1 MSTRQNRL
9 FAALR
14 PISIAASAA
23 AIAFSAA
30 SQAYANPHILV
41 DVQSGRVLEHEE
53 AFRKWYPASLTKLMT
68 VYTVFAAVRS
78 GQISLDTPIVMSKR
92 AAAQPPAKMYFKPG
106 QKLTLDSALK
116 ILMVKSANDIAVAVA
131 EAVGGTQEAFVL
143 RMNAEAAK
151 LGMTDSHFVNPN
163 GLPGK
168 GQYTT
173 ARDLAILSVALRR
186 DFPQYAGYFS
196 LEGITTGT
204 KNVPSINLLIGRF
217 AGADGMKTGFIC
229 ASGFNQIGSATR
241 DGRTLVSVVLG
252 TDSLA
257 ARADASADLLQKG
270 FTSQFPGTDTLGSLK
285 PYGEGQDQVADIT
298 AEICSAKGAKVRS
311 ETRDEVGRMKIHSP
325 YIQEMNHEPNFVYA
339 GLIPGQNEPEP
350 DKLATADTAGTIAK
364 VPVPLPRPASF

>member
-270 FTSQFPGTDTLGSLK
+270 FTSQFPATDTLGSLK

-298 AEICSAKGAKVRS
+298 AEICSAKGAKIRS

-350 DKLATADTAGTIAK
+350 DKLATADTAGTISK

>member
-1 MSTRQNRL
+1 VLTRQNRL
-9 FAALR
+9 LAALR
-14 PISIAASAA
+14 PLSIVASAA
-23 AIAFSAA
+23 AIALSASA
-30 SQAYANPHILV
+30 QAYANPHILV

-68 VYTVFAAVRS
+68 VYTVFDAVRA

-131 EAVGGTQEAFVL
+131 EAVGGTQDAFVL
-143 RMNAEAAK
+143 KMNAEAAK

-173 ARDLAILSVALRR
+173 ARDLAVLSVALRR
-186 DFPQYAGYFS
+186 EFPQYAGYFS

-204 KNVPSINLLIGRF
+204 KNVPSINVLIGRF

-241 DGRTLVSVVLG
+241 NGRTLISVVLG

-270 FTSQFPGTDTLGSLK
+270 FTSQFAAPDTLSSLR
-285 PYGEGQDQVADIT
+285 PYGPGQDQVADIT
-298 AEICSAKGAKVRS
+298 ADICSAKGAKVRS
-311 ETRDEVGRMKIHSP
+311 ETRDEVGRMKVQSP
-325 YIQEMNHEPNFVYA
+325 YIQEMDHDPNFVFA
-339 GLIPGQNEPEP
+339 GLIAGQNEPQP

-364 VPVPLPRPASF
+364 VPVPLPRPTTF

>member
-1 MSTRQNRL
+1 VLTRQNRL
-9 FAALR
+9 LAALR
-14 PISIAASAA
+14 PLSIVASAA
-23 AIAFSAA
+23 AIALSA
-30 SQAYANPHILV
+30 STQAYANPHILV

-68 VYTVFAAVRS
+68 VYTVFDAVRA

-131 EAVGGTQEAFVL
+131 EAVGGTQDAFVL
-143 RMNAEAAK
+143 KMNAEAAK

-173 ARDLAILSVALRR
+173 ARDLAVLSVALRR
-186 DFPQYAGYFS
+186 EFPQYAGYFS

-204 KNVPSINLLIGRF
+204 KNVPSINVLIGRF

-241 DGRTLVSVVLG
+241 NGRTLISVVLG

-270 FTSQFPGTDTLGSLK
+270 FTSQFAAPDTLSSLR
-285 PYGEGQDQVADIT
+285 PYGPGQDQVADIT
-298 AEICSAKGAKVRS
+298 ADICSAKGAKVRS
-311 ETRDEVGRMKIHSP
+311 ETRDEVGRMKVQSP
-325 YIQEMNHEPNFVYA
+325 YIQEMDHDPNFVFA
-339 GLIPGQNEPEP
+339 GLIPGQNEPQP

-364 VPVPLPRPASF
+364 VPVPLPRPTTF

>member
-1 MSTRQNRL
+1 MLTRQNRL
-9 FAALR
+9 LAALR
-14 PISIAASAA
+14 PLSIVASAA
-23 AIAFSAA
+23 AIALSA
-30 SQAYANPHILV
+30 STQAYANPHILV

-68 VYTVFAAVRS
+68 VYTVFDAVRA

-131 EAVGGTQEAFVL
+131 EAVGGTQDAFVL
-143 RMNAEAAK
+143 KMNAEAAK

-173 ARDLAILSVALRR
+173 ARDLAVLSVALRR
-186 DFPQYAGYFS
+186 EFPQYAGYFS

-204 KNVPSINLLIGRF
+204 KNVPSINVLIGRF

-241 DGRTLVSVVLG
+241 NGRTLISVVLG

-270 FTSQFPGTDTLGSLK
+270 FTSQFAAPDTLSSLR
-285 PYGEGQDQVADIT
+285 PYGPGQDQVADIT
-298 AEICSAKGAKVRS
+298 ADICSAKGAKVRS
-311 ETRDEVGRMKIHSP
+311 ETRDEVGRMKVQSP
-325 YIQEMNHEPNFVYA
+325 YIQEMDHDPNFVFA
-339 GLIPGQNEPEP
+339 GLIAGQNEPQP

-364 VPVPLPRPASF
+364 VPVPLPRPTTF